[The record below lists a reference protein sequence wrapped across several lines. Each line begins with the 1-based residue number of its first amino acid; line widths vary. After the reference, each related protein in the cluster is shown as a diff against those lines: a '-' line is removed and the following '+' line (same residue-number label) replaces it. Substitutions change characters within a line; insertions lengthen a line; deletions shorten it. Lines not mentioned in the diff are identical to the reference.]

1 MCVLFVIFL
10 LCCCVLVHV
19 VIVGSRCAC
28 ALNGLLIYDTFFAC
42 SQQAAPR
49 QQGWTLNTCNGLG
62 IATTDSTPHGIW
74 SHSNI
79 SYRWNGW
86 CHVKKKKTKQS
97 KNRTSRKKAIQWQR
111 CVRWHIRFF
120 FCVFRRFYR
129 FRSGLMWY
137 LCDSQFRFFCYVF
150 GVFHSHHIDLFNSFV
165 DSLIIRQLYKWQF
178 ACEIDYDVMIIAQRS
193 RLLPR
198 GFFINGTY
206 IPIWGGNGWA
216 LWTYA

>member
-1 MCVLFVIFL
+1 M
-10 LCCCVLVHV
+10 
-19 VIVGSRCAC
+19 VGVMWKRKKQ
-28 ALNGLLIYDTFFAC
+28 NRVKIE
-42 SQQAAPR
+42 QAE
-49 QQGWTLNTCNGLG
+49 
-62 IATTDSTPHGIW
+62 
-74 SHSNI
+74 
-79 SYRWNGW
+79 
-86 CHVKKKKTKQS
+86 KKQS
-97 KNRTSRKKAIQWQR
+97 NDNVVSDDI
-111 CVRWHIRFF
+111 FDF